1 MGRIIKSGEEDSI
14 NIRGDNGGTVALVR
28 GGRKAYLGAWPAIS
42 DGQSCVTV
50 CGPATLR
57 ALARAILKEVPP
69 RRKVKRGRA

>member
-1 MGRIIKSGEEDSI
+1 MGRVVGNGEFDRI

-42 DGQSCVTV
+42 DGQSCVAV

-69 RRKVKRGRA
+69 RRKVKRAR